1 MSNDIYLPLALA
13 FVMFGL
19 GMTLEFKDFRHI
31 FRYPRSAIV
40 GLALQLLAPP
50 LVAFALAFLFLDDPM
65 LQVGLVVIAA
75 CPGGATSNLISH
87 LLRGNVALSILL
99 TMANS
104 FVIVF
109 SVPII
114 VNLALSAFTG
124 QEQEI
129 HLDFWSTVLEI
140 FLSVMLPVLA
150 GMLLRIWK
158 PGFADKAEKP
168 MEWLMPTVMFAVFVV
183 VLLFGDEK
191 NPKSNIP
198 DFSKLLWPLL
208 WAFILNVSGILAGFY
223 TPKFL
228 NVGFRARLTI
238 CIEVGVQNS
247 LLALTISKSQLHSQ
261 EIAQMA
267 IAYGSITFFTTFG
280 LAWLLSKTT
289 RKPFRE
295 NNGQKPATS

>member
-1 MSNDIYLPLALA
+1 
-13 FVMFGL
+13 
-19 GMTLEFKDFRHI
+19 
-31 FRYPRSAIV
+31 
-40 GLALQLLAPP
+40 
-50 LVAFALAFLFLDDPM
+50 M

-140 FLSVMLPVLA
+140 FLSVMLPVAA
-150 GMLLRIWK
+150 GMLFRLWK
-158 PGFADKAEKP
+158 PKWADNAEKP
-168 MEWLMPTVMFAVFVV
+168 MEWLMPAVMFGVFVI
-183 VLLFGDEK
+183 VLLFGGDKDPEK
-191 NPKSNIP
+191 NIP
-198 DFSKLLWPLL
+198 DFTNLLWPLL
-208 WAFILNVSGILAGFY
+208 WAFILNITGILAGFY
-223 TPKFL
+223 TPKYIG
-228 NVGFRARLTI
+228 VGFRARLTI

-247 LLALTISKSQLHSQ
+247 LLALTISKTQLHSQ
-261 EIAQMA
+261 EIAQMS

-295 NNGQKPATS
+295 SNGQKPATD